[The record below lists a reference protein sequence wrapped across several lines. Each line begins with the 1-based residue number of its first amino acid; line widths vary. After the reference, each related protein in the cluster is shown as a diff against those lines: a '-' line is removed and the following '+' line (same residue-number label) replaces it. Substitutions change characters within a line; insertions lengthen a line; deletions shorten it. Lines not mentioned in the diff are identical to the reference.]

1 MPRRHGPFRIKDL
14 EIYPERAVA
23 SVAAPG
29 RHVFRGYAERVD
41 VRPLRADARR
51 NREAILEA
59 ARLVFRERG
68 LAAPLE
74 EVAAR
79 AGVGTATLYRR
90 FPTKADLVEA
100 AFEAEL
106 GDYVAVVE
114 RGLADP
120 DPWAGFVSAIMD
132 ICRMQAADRALADL
146 VTMVPPQ
153 AGALRA
159 TAERGSELIHRLV
172 ARAQASGGL
181 RPDFTPQDVVLMLM
195 ANAGV
200 VHRMAG
206 EAPDGALRPVAF
218 MIDGL
223 RGIAG
228 HSTVPEAPS
237 ESGVWRAM
245 GRL

>member
-1 MPRRHGPFRIKDL
+1 MAPGRRLVRG
-14 EIYPERAVA
+14 YPER
-23 SVAAPG
+23 
-29 RHVFRGYAERVD
+29 VD
-41 VRPLRADARR
+41 DRPLRADARR

-59 ARLVFRERG
+59 ARQVFRERG
-68 LAAPLE
+68 LSAPLE

-90 FPTKADLVEA
+90 FPAKADLVEA

-106 GDYVAVVE
+106 RAYVAAVE

-120 DPWAGFVSAIMD
+120 DPWAGFVSAIME

-146 VTMVPPQ
+146 VTMVPPR

-159 TAERGSELIHRLV
+159 TAERGSALIHRLV

-181 RPDFTPQDVVLMLM
+181 RPDFTPQDVVLLLM

-200 VHRMAG
+200 VHRMAS

-218 MIDGL
+218 MVDGL
-223 RGIAG
+223 RAAAG
-228 HSTVPEAPS
+228 DDAVPEAPS
-237 ESGVWRAM
+237 ESAVLRAM